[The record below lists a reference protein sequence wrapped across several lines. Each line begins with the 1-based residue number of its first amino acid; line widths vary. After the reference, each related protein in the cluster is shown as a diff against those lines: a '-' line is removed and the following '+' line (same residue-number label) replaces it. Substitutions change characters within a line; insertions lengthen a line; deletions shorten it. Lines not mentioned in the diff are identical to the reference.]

1 MWWLGGKGTVS
12 QQYGNR
18 NAGYQYGYHDGM
30 DIAVPV
36 GTGVAALTDGTVI
49 YARDA
54 GADGLR
60 VGVRMD
66 NGKVYY
72 YGHLAGINVK
82 EGQRVGRGQI
92 VAESGDTGRSSGPHV
107 HFELDRDTNGQGDSP
122 TAFLERY
129 TGGTVSG
136 SIGQGGKR
144 GGTQQAAAQ
153 PGRGAVQAA
162 QPGMVQP
169 GMVQPAQMAG
179 FAPATEMSPQELRAS
194 FGYAAKFYEQSPELK
209 KLIAEAVEGQL
220 TPEVFAARLVDTKW
234 YQKHTEAQ
242 RAWAVLST
250 SDPAEAQ
257 RREQSMRATLTQQYR
272 QMGVAVPAKRLG
284 ALVKDALRFG
294 WTEDEQQ
301 DAIAKEFDFDPDK
314 AYGGVAG
321 AAIGDLKAR
330 SAAYLVP
337 LDDKTLNQWT
347 QNILRGEADD
357 TSFDDFLKTQAKAL
371 FPDLADSIDRGV
383 TVEEYLSPYRD
394 MAAQTLEMSGEDIDW
409 ASPQWANAVFQTD
422 KKGVRTVIGL
432 ADWQKKLR
440 TDPVYAFDQTTE
452 FRDKAGPTGE
462 GFRALAA
469 SYLVPMSQQ
478 SLDKWTGNVL
488 RGEST
493 LDDFEAYA
501 KTQAKSLFPE
511 LADSIDRGITVEDYL
526 SPYREIAAR
535 TLEVSPD
542 DVDWTAPKWSQA
554 VFQTDE
560 KGGRRVMGLADWQK
574 TLRSDAKYGYDQ
586 TGEARDQAST
596 LATSLLKKFGM
607 G

>member
-36 GTGVAALTDGTVI
+36 GTGVAALTDGVVV
-49 YARDA
+49 YAGDA
-54 GADGLR
+54 GADGFR

-72 YGHLAGINVK
+72 YGHLSAINVK
-82 EGQRVGRGQI
+82 EGQRVGRGQV
-92 VAESGDTGRSSGPHV
+92 VAQSGDTGRSSGPHV
-107 HFELDRDTNGQGDSP
+107 HFELDRDTNGRGDSP
-122 TAFLERY
+122 TAFLERH
-129 TGGTVSG
+129 TGGQVSG
-136 SIGQGGKR
+136 GVGQGGRR
-144 GGTQQAAAQ
+144 GGNQGAAQ
-153 PGRGAVQAA
+153 PGATQPGMTQTGAVQ
-162 QPGMVQP
+162 PGALP
-169 GMVQPAQMAG
+169 G
-179 FAPATEMSPQELRAS
+179 FAPATEIDPQELRAS

-209 KLIAEAVEGQL
+209 TLIADAVEEKW
-220 TPEVFAARLVDTKW
+220 TPEVFAARLQDTKW
-234 YQKHTEAQ
+234 YQKNTEAQ
-242 RAWAVLST
+242 RAWAVLTT
-250 SDPAEAQ
+250 SDPAEAK
-257 RREQSMRATLTQQYR
+257 RREQGMRSALTQQYR
-272 QMGVAVPAKRLG
+272 QSGVAIPAKRLD
-284 ALVKDALRFG
+284 ALVRDALRFG
-294 WTEDEQQ
+294 WSEDEQQ

-330 SAAYLVP
+330 AAEYVVP
-337 LDDKTLNQWT
+337 LSDKTLDQWT
-347 QNILRGEADD
+347 QNILRGEADPA
-357 TSFDDFLKTQAKAL
+357 SFDDYLKTQAKAL
-371 FPDLADSIDRGV
+371 FPDLADSIDRGT
-383 TVEEYLSPYRD
+383 TVEEYLAPYRD
-394 MAAQTLEMSGEDIDW
+394 MAAETLEMSPDDVDW
-409 ASPQWANAVFQTD
+409 ASPQWANAVFKTD

-432 ADWQKKLR
+432 ADWQRKLR

-469 SYLVPMSQQ
+469 SYLVPMSAQ

-493 LDDFEAYA
+493 PHDFEAYA

-526 SPYREIAAR
+526 SPYRETAAR
-535 TLEVSPD
+535 TLEMSPD

-560 KGGRRVMGLADWQK
+560 KGARKVMGLADWQK
-574 TLRSDAKYGYDQ
+574 TLRTDAKYQYDK

-596 LATSLLKKFGM
+596 LAASLLKRFGM
-607 G
+607 A